1 MAAKWKFSLL
11 AISAVVLS
19 ACSSVANKTPDEMY
33 RYSMQRQFKQDSQ
46 YNFTGKVAL
55 DVLPETNAEARNAE
69 LEKLIEVEKN
79 MAEWRYDDE
88 PEMQKPEKIRE
99 RAENKLASKEMYMQ
113 HFFTHITLPISG
125 AVDLPSGKL
134 EMVPEIRYETRNAI
148 SSVKLPMLLDA
159 KSASL
164 IIDPSAVSPFLDMA
178 KQRVGD
184 TDGEPL
190 NNRYVRITAPD
201 ELRDKAPW
209 KDLFKALPK
218 AFDDGYA
225 TYDKSAFTLLPL
237 DERAK
242 KLGATHRISI
252 KTSAEDSDKM
262 GRAIFNSLIEQLKQ
276 KQQDNTAQSNIK
288 AENYTKFIETLSK
301 IKETKPDTAADEKVQ
316 KLLKD
321 LTTEV
326 YVNNQGRLLSYVQ
339 SAVLPD
345 EVSDKLSYGKK
356 LRVQYEMDLNYN
368 KAPVFVIQPNET
380 NTVDFKKIFPKV
392 GEKLE
397 TLGKESASAFQSSET
412 ENSETE
418 TESVEV
424 ETEEPQYIEWKK

>member
-46 YNFTGKVAL
+46 YNFTGKIAL
-55 DVLPETNAEARNAE
+55 NVLPETNAEARNAE
-69 LEKLIEVEKN
+69 LEKLIEVEKS

-88 PEMQKPEKIRE
+88 PEMKKPEKIRE
-99 RAENKLASKEMYMQ
+99 RAENKLVSKEMSAQ
-113 HFFTHITLPISG
+113 HFLTHVTLPISG
-125 AVDLPSGKL
+125 AVDLPNGKV

-148 SSVKLPMLLDA
+148 SSAKLPMLLDA

-164 IIDPSAVSPFLDMA
+164 IIDPAAVSPFLDMV
-178 KQRVGD
+178 KQRTGD

-190 NNRYVRITAPD
+190 NNRYIRITASD
-201 ELRDKAPW
+201 ELRHKAPW
-209 KDLFKALPK
+209 RDLFKALPK

-225 TYDKSAFTLLPL
+225 AYDKSAFTLLPL

-252 KTSAEDSDKM
+252 KTSGEANDKM
-262 GRAIFNSLIEQLKQ
+262 RQVVLDSLIEQLKQ

-301 IKETKPDTAADEKVQ
+301 IKETKTDTAADEKVQ

-368 KAPVFVIQPNET
+368 KAPVFLIQPNET
-380 NTVDFKKIFPKV
+380 NTVDFNKVFPKS
-392 GEKLE
+392 GKQLE
-397 TLGKESASAFQSSET
+397 TMSKESASAFQSSET